1 MSSFFWVLLAII
13 VIVVIA
19 IKAFSSSPPAG
30 RAIETSEVK
39 VEAEVETTPDNR
51 LPYKRKRYILTS
63 AEYRF
68 YKALRLATGDQF
80 IIAPQ
85 VHLEDLVE
93 VDHSEKNWRTYHN
106 KIDRKSVDFVLFDKQ
121 TVVALLAIE
130 LDDSSHRRPDRQ
142 ERDGFVNS
150 IFASAGLKLLHV
162 PVREYYPVEELK
174 AQIGRLPLSSPTAPP
189 THQNTI

>member
-1 MSSFFWVLLAII
+1 MLLFFLA
-13 VIVVIA
+13 VIVVIVIA

-39 VEAEVETTPDNR
+39 VEAEVESAPDKH
-51 LPYKRKRYILTS
+51 LPYLKKRYILTS

-68 YKALRLATGDQF
+68 YKALHLATGDQF

-85 VHLEDLVE
+85 VHLEGLIE
-93 VDHSEKNWRTYHN
+93 VDHREHNWRTYHN

-162 PVREYYPVEELK
+162 PVREYYPVEELR
-174 AQIGRLPLSSPTAPP
+174 AQIGRLLLSSPTAPP
-189 THQNTI
+189 KES